1 MKINPKAKNIF
12 FQISAI
18 LILLSA
24 IAYPFVPMV
33 AKYAMIIGAASFAAS
48 TFTNKYPGKSLRG
61 KRIFNIQVFAAILM
75 AVSAYLM
82 FVDMKEWVVTLLVA
96 ALLTLYSTIV
106 LSITYKKELEEKA
119 KQ

>member
-33 AKYAMIIGAASFAAS
+33 AKYAMIIGAAGFAAT

-106 LSITYKKELEEKA
+106 LSMTCKKELEEKS